1 MITSRLQTCKR
12 ERGIS
17 LEVARS
23 AARMAKSVE
32 LKRVGRQGA
41 ARGARS
47 IILVVLVEVE
57 VGVARKTAEDS
68 ER

>member
-1 MITSRLQTCKR
+1 MVTSRLQTSKR
-12 ERGIS
+12 ERGLS
-17 LEVARS
+17 LEVALA
-23 AARMAKSVE
+23 AARVAKSVE

-47 IILVVLVEVE
+47 IVFVVLVEVE